1 MESERQGNGNGGP
14 SFQEASDQLM
24 GNLGELRD
32 VIAERTE
39 HIREA
44 VTSFVQERPI
54 TSVAIGF
61 GVGYVLSGALVSR
74 TTGRIFGL
82 GTRFLI
88 GALVK
93 QVIAGGGLG
102 ALAAMVPE
110 RVGEER

>member
-1 MESERQGNGNGGP
+1 MESERSGNGNGGP
-14 SFQEASDQLM
+14 TFQEASDQVM

-32 VIAERTE
+32 LIAERTE
-39 HIREA
+39 HVRDA
-44 VTSFVQERPI
+44 VTSFVQERPLA
-54 TSVAIGF
+54 SVAIGF
-61 GVGYVLSGALVSR
+61 GVGWILSGAMVSR
-74 TTGRIFGL
+74 TTGRVLGL

-110 RVGEER
+110 RGGESR